1 MKWIL
6 KILFAPVVAVLVFF
20 TWLCT
25 VAVNLSAAVM
35 AFVAALCAIM
45 GVITLCTDS
54 ITRGL
59 VGLAVAFVLSPWGL
73 PMAAAWLIAQLHIL
87 RLWMKEKIYE

>member
-1 MKWIL
+1 MKLIL
-6 KILFAPVVAVLVFF
+6 KILFAPIILVMALF

-25 VAVNLSAAVM
+25 MAVNISATVM

-45 GVITLCTDS
+45 GVITIFTDS
-54 ITRGL
+54 MVKGII
-59 VGLAVAFVLSPWGL
+59 GLAVAFVLSPWGL

-87 RLWMKEKIYE
+87 RLWMKETIYE